1 MTTHVFVIG
10 LDDFHLGQLQTIRDA
25 GNYTFHGLLPY
36 DMVVNPES
44 YPIEKMIEEGRREL
58 AGAGVPVDAIIGHWD
73 FPTTALLAVFRQEY
87 GLPGPGLAATL
98 IADHKYWSRLR
109 QQQVIPEHIP
119 AFQSLDPF
127 APDAEDHVELDYPF
141 WIKPVIGFSSQ
152 LVYRVADSR
161 ELHHALEGLRQ
172 GIRRFGEPFAHLMGL
187 TEIPADIPREIDA
200 HYCILEK
207 PIDGWQC
214 TLEGYIQGGEVVV
227 YGTVDSIREGPLR
240 SSLTRYEF
248 PSDLPEPVIERMVDI
263 TGRVIPVLGLDDT
276 PFNVEYFWDQ
286 DSDRIWLLEVN
297 TRISKS
303 HCPLFT
309 DVVGASHHEVAVDVA
324 LGRKP
329 DFFRRE
335 GEHPAA
341 TKFML
346 RRFEDGIVTRVPT
359 DAELAALES
368 EFPGSR
374 IQVDVEL
381 GDRLSKLRG
390 HEVYSY
396 EVAVIFMGGS
406 NHEELE
412 ARYRAL
418 LEKLPLEFSPPPG
431 PQAAEKGAQP

>member
-10 LDDFHLGQLQTIRDA
+10 LDDFHLRQLQTIRNA
-25 GNYTFHGLLPY
+25 ENYTFHGLLPY

-44 YPIEKMIEEGRREL
+44 YPIEEMIAEGRREL

-73 FPTTALLAVFRQEY
+73 FPTTALLAVFRRDH

-98 IADHKYWSRLR
+98 IADHKHWSRLR

-127 APDAEDHVELDYPF
+127 APDAETRIELEFPF

-152 LVYRVADSR
+152 MVYRVANTR
-161 ELHHALEGLRQ
+161 ELHHALAGLRQ
-172 GIRRFGEPFAHLMGL
+172 GIRRFGDPFAHLMEL
-187 TEIPADIPREIDA
+187 ARLPDDIPREVDA

-248 PSDLPEPVIERMVDI
+248 PSDLPEAVIERMVAI
-263 TGRVIPVLGLDDT
+263 TGRAIPALDLDDT
-276 PFNVEYFWDQ
+276 PFNVEYFWDRE
-286 DSDRIWLLEVN
+286 SDRIWLLEVN

-346 RRFEDGIVTRVPT
+346 RRFEDGIVARVPS
-359 DAELAALES
+359 AEELSALEA
-368 EFPGSR
+368 EFPGTR
-374 IQVDVEL
+374 IQIEVTV
-381 GDRLSKLRG
+381 GDRLSELRG
-390 HEVYSY
+390 NEVYSY

-406 NHEELE
+406 SHEELE

-418 LEKLPLEFSPPPG
+418 VNKLPLEFRSPPEL
-431 PQAAEKGAQP
+431 QAAEQGGQP